1 MIHGYKTFV
10 VLSNFQFKPNIFI
23 VIQYSQ
29 TTGEFVC
36 QPKTGFKEFFALAL
50 TGLPR
55 NRDLFCDSASM
66 QEPKIPVLL
75 SSYLLYM
82 ICRGT
87 FRKFYSTKELMK

>member
-36 QPKTGFKEFFALAL
+36 QPKTGFKEFSALI
-50 TGLPR
+50 GLPR
-55 NRDLFCDSASM
+55 NWDLCNSANM
-66 QEPKIPVLL
+66 QEPKIP
-75 SSYLLYM
+75 SSCCLHIYYL

-87 FRKFYSTKELMK
+87 LKFYSTKELKK